1 MLDLFDRLIGCHFV
15 VIVDGV
21 EVDESEIFKFT
32 EIIRGADDSVI
43 VQGVI
48 GRNLKTYPL
57 NCIRLKVN
65 GMLFKILQVS

>member
-1 MLDLFDRLIGCHFV
+1 MLDLFDRLIGCEFV

-21 EVDESEIFKFT
+21 VVVESEIFQFT
-32 EIIRGADDSVI
+32 EIIRGVDDSIV

-57 NCIRLKVN
+57 NCIRLKVDD
-65 GMLFKILQVS
+65 MLFKISQVS

>member
-21 EVDESEIFKFT
+21 EVVESEIFQFT
-32 EIIRGADDSVI
+32 EIIRGVDDSIV

-57 NCIRLKVN
+57 NCIRLKVDD
-65 GMLFKILQVS
+65 MLFKISQVS

>member
-21 EVDESEIFKFT
+21 VVVESEIFQFT
-32 EIIRGADDSVI
+32 EIIRGADDTIV
-43 VQGVI
+43 VQGVV

-57 NCIRLKVN
+57 NCIRLKVDDV
-65 GMLFKILQVS
+65 LFKISQVS